1 MSAARYEVLQTV
13 AKTGE
18 VVASLPVTGIQYG
31 ETLNSAGSASIGMP
45 LKAADPDT
53 LEPGKSALVVT
64 RDDEPVWGGMLW
76 SATADLDTGTLALN
90 ASGWHSYYSACYLG
104 GATLQNLPSGGIRLK
119 WAGYKANKDQAL
131 LLSDWIERANDD
143 GGIGTDTSRLTTTGR
158 IRSREWGFSE
168 FKNIAEAINELADED
183 GGFDFRYETYWRDN
197 GTVGNRIL
205 KNGRLQNVIPF
216 ALVHRENCNVTQV
229 GYDGSKL
236 ATRAFA
242 FGADMGTGVKPYANV
257 SNDLD
262 APTLTQVATY
272 SDLKATADL
281 IPKAAAIGAVGRQVI
296 GIPTLT
302 LYPGVFD
309 PSSFLPGA
317 VGTVQVDSGY
327 VRLLEEF
334 VLTERRVDVDVNG
347 TETVSLSL
355 ASKDV
360 FTSGDPS

>member
-1 MSAARYEVLQTV
+1 MSAARYEVLQIV

-18 VVASLPVTGIQYG
+18 VVESLPVTAIQYA
-31 ETLNSAGSASIGMP
+31 ETLNAAGSATIGMP

-53 LEPGKSALVVT
+53 LEPGKSALVIT

-76 SATADLDTGTLALN
+76 TATADLDAGTLGLN
-90 ASGWHSYYSACYLG
+90 ASGWHSYYSARYLDMAG
-104 GATLQNLPSGGIRLK
+104 GYNGKT
-119 WAGYKANKDQAL
+119 DQAL
-131 LLSDWIERANDD
+131 LLRAWIEYANAN

-158 IRSREWGFSE
+158 IRSRTWGFSE
-168 FKNIAEAINELADED
+168 FKQIAEAINELADED
-183 GGFDFRYETYWRDN
+183 GGFDFRYETFWRDD
-197 GTVGNRIL
+197 TRVGNRLL
-205 KNGRLQNVIPF
+205 KNGRLENVIPS

-236 ATRAFA
+236 ATKAVA
-242 FGADMGTGVKPYANV
+242 FGADMGTGVKPYNIV
-257 SNDLD
+257 SNDLETP
-262 APTLTQVATY
+262 ALTQVSTW
-272 SDLKATADL
+272 SDLKSTADL

-309 PSSFLPGA
+309 PSAFLPGA
-317 VGTVQVDSGY
+317 YGMVQVDSGY

-347 TETVSLSL
+347 SETVSLSL

-360 FTSGDPS
+360 FVSGDSN

>member
-18 VVASLPVTGIQYG
+18 VVGSIPVTGIQYG
-31 ETLNSAGSASIGMP
+31 ETLNAAGSATVGMP

-53 LEPGKSALVVT
+53 LEPGKSALVIT

-76 SATADLDTGTLALN
+76 TATADLNAGTLSLN
-90 ASGWHSYYSACYLG
+90 ASGWHSYYAARYLDMAG
-104 GATLQNLPSGGIRLK
+104 GYSGK
-119 WAGYKANKDQAL
+119 TDQAL
-131 LLSDWIERANDD
+131 LLRAWIEHANNN

-158 IRSREWGFSE
+158 IRERRWGFAE
-168 FKNIAEAINELADED
+168 FKCIAEAINELADED
-183 GGFDFRYETYWRDN
+183 GGFDFRYESFWLDDAH
-197 GTVGNRIL
+197 VGNRIL
-205 KNGRLQNVIPF
+205 KSGRLQNVIPS

-229 GYDGSKL
+229 AYDGSKL
-236 ATRAFA
+236 ATRAVA
-242 FGADMGTGVKPYANV
+242 FGADMGTGVKPYHIA
-257 SNDLD
+257 SNELD
-262 APTLTQVATY
+262 APALTQVTTW
-272 SDLKATADL
+272 SDLKSTADL

-296 GIPTLT
+296 GVPTLT

-309 PSSFLPGA
+309 PASFLPGS

-360 FTSGDPS
+360 FVSGDSG